1 MSNIASRPFWSLHT
15 HSKFS
20 FNDALPAIPD
30 MVKRAVELDYPAL
43 GLTDHGNPSGSIQ
56 LYKACRKAGIEPLPG
71 MELYVVPDTETA
83 GRKDSMHLTINAYTE
98 AGYRNLMHIAT
109 LSARKYWYKPQI
121 DFADFAAMAADGAT
135 KGLVVS
141 TGCYFGVIPTTIRAH
156 GIPAA
161 VKVAQTLAG
170 WFPRVYVELQNHG
183 IEQQRDADICD
194 DEMIEAVWEVA
205 QRAGLPCV
213 VTRDSHYTN
222 AAERPLH
229 EALKRLVSFSDDVN
243 EAVFP
248 GGGYHMTNEDGLRKF
263 FEPKYLLAG
272 LEGLSDLANAAHLR
286 LPELESFRLKIP
298 DVSLKGDPQVELEH
312 KVMGELSEAEKSN
325 QEVIDQLRAELDVI
339 RAGGYAPFILLADLV
354 CQFMREKK
362 IRYIIRGSATGSLV
376 NYIMGITQLDP
387 IGYKLKFSRFLSSN
401 RIKPPDYDFDI
412 EHTRR
417 DEVVAFLTTHWSV
430 RSIGSHRKYTLE
442 GDEGDEESGKGS
454 LRIRYFS
461 TMKKNGGTKLAWGN
475 IPEED
480 KSMLYRLADLSLLS
494 GYGTHAAGYIVAPD
508 EDSVSQLPLAYIASS
523 KKLVT
528 AYGKKDVE
536 QLGFLKLDLLGS
548 RTMTAVKV
556 MEQLSGISFDDIPD
570 DDPATMRAISSGR
583 NVGIFQLEGYTMSKG
598 CQRLK
603 PKKTDDIIT
612 AQALFRPASMNSNAT
627 RDYLARKSGI
637 DQAPL
642 RHKDIMLATK
652 DTFGTL
658 LFQETVMDVM
668 ERLGMTPVQLE
679 SMLDAVKAS
688 NDYSVGAAVV
698 IKENLPLIRKLAG
711 ARDWKDDDIAWL
723 SEALVAY
730 ADYSFGK
737 AHSASYG
744 VTAYRCA
751 YFRVHHPD
759 YFWTGVAVA
768 YADHKKINGYIS
780 EARRDKVRVLG
791 PHVNYSLET
800 YSYDI
805 DRKAI
810 RRGLLSVK
818 GVGPVAAKELAKHA
832 PYISLVDLGQRVL
845 SSRVSGAMHLALK
858 KKPADAGGIIAALE
872 EADALAGLEMEA
884 WTQMKL

>member
-15 HSKFS
+15 HSKYS
-20 FNDALPAIPD
+20 FNDALPAVPD
-30 MVKRAVELDYPAL
+30 MVTRAVELDYPAL
-43 GLTDHGNPSGSIQ
+43 GLTDHGGVPGSIQ
-56 LYKACRKAGIEPLPG
+56 LYRACRKVGIEPLPG

-83 GRKDSMHLTINAYTE
+83 GRKDSMHLTINAYNE
-98 AGYRNLMHIAT
+98 AGYRNLMHLAT
-109 LSARKYWYKPQI
+109 LSARRYWYKPQI
-121 DFADFAAMAADGAT
+121 DFADFAQMATDGAT
-135 KGLVVS
+135 EGLVVA
-141 TGCYFGVIPTTIRAH
+141 TGCFFGVIPQTMMRH
-156 GIPAA
+156 GEEAA
-161 VKVAQTLAG
+161 AKVAMALAG

-183 IEQQRDADICD
+183 VETHHVDLDVTD
-194 DEMIEAVWEVA
+194 DEVIAGVWGVA

-213 VTRDSHYTN
+213 VTRDSHYIYE
-222 AAERPLH
+222 ADRGLH
-229 EALKRLVSFSDDVN
+229 EALKQLVSFSVDPD

-248 GGGYHMTNEDGLRKF
+248 GGGYHMTDEAGLREF
-263 FEPKYLLAG
+263 FDPKYLAAG
-272 LEGLSDLANAAHLR
+272 MEGLSDLANVAHLR
-286 LPELESFRLKIP
+286 LPELENFSMKIP
-298 DVSLKGDPQVELEH
+298 DVSLRGEPQAELEQ
-312 KVMGELSEAEKSN
+312 KVMGNLSELEKSDSAI
-325 QEVIDQLRAELDVI
+325 VDQLRAELDVI
-339 RAGGYAPFILLADLV
+339 QAGGYAPFILLADLV
-354 CQFMREKK
+354 CEFMREKQ
-362 IRYIIRGSATGSLV
+362 IRYIIRGSASGSLV
-376 NYIMGITQLDP
+376 NYVMGITQLDP
-387 IGYKLKFSRFLSSN
+387 IMFKLKFSRFLSSN
-401 RIKPPDYDFDI
+401 RIKPPDFDFDI

-417 DEVVAFLTTHWSV
+417 DEVVAFITSRWSV

-442 GDEGDEESGKGS
+442 GEEEEDGKGS

-461 TMKKNGGTKLAWGN
+461 TMKNKGGTKLAWRN

-480 KSMLYRLADLSLLS
+480 KSMLYRLADLQLLS

-508 EDSVSQLPLAYIASS
+508 EESVSQLPLAYIASS
-523 KKLVT
+523 KRLVT

-556 MEQLSGISFDDIPD
+556 MEELSGTSFDDIPY

-598 CQRLK
+598 CIRLK
-603 PKKTDDIIT
+603 PKKVDDIIT

-627 RDYLARKSGI
+627 RDYLARKAGL
-637 DQAPL
+637 DEAPI

-668 ERLGMTPVQLE
+668 ERLGMTPIQLE

-688 NDYSVGAAVV
+688 NDYSVGAALV

-711 ARDWKDDDIAWL
+711 DRGWSDSDIAWL

-744 VTAYRCA
+744 VTAYQCA
-751 YFRVHHPD
+751 YFRVHYPD

-768 YADHKKINGYIS
+768 YADHKKIGGYVA

-791 PHVNYSLET
+791 PHVNFSKET
-800 YSYDI
+800 YSYDV

-810 RRGLLSVK
+810 RRGLMSVK
-818 GVGPVAAKELAKHA
+818 GVGPVASAELARHA

-858 KKPADAGGIIAALE
+858 KKPADAGGIIAALDD
-872 EADALAGLEMEA
+872 ADALAGLEME
-884 WTQMKL
+884 